1 MIGRTAN
8 TVLRRSRQR
17 ARPARKVCPFCFEDD
32 HIAGRNHVPHVTVEE
47 CKLHH
52 GLLTEQRLA
61 AGADMGKQR
70 NRIKSVEMAL
80 RSLAVTGRANAT
92 AINKL
97 SDGMEFC
104 ADKINE
110 YETSRRARVTS
121 PIKSEREKNT
131 KVR

>member
-8 TVLRRSRQR
+8 TILRRSRRR

-52 GLLTEQRLA
+52 ALLTELRLA
-61 AGADMGKQR
+61 AGADMSKQR

-80 RSLAVTGRANAT
+80 RSLSVTGRANAS
-92 AINKL
+92 AINNL
-97 SDGMEFC
+97 SRGLEFC
-104 ADKINE
+104 ADKIKA
-110 YETSRRARVTS
+110 YETSRRARVKSGNKSGRETS
-121 PIKSEREKNT
+121 SRKK
-131 KVR
+131 